1 MRFSV
6 FIWFLLIASGLN
18 AQNNAGYP
26 EYPNPMNIPMRLSAN
41 FGELRDNA
49 FHAGVDIK
57 TGGETGKKVYA
68 VADGYVCRVGV
79 SPHGY
84 GNVVYVAHNDGFMSV
99 YAHLESFNG
108 VIGKYVKR
116 KQMESQSFKQNL
128 FLEKN
133 EIPVKCGDFLGLSGN
148 SGGSGGPHLHYELRD
163 SRQRPINPCF
173 FGFKVN
179 DHVKP
184 LINGIAL
191 YPKDLSSVNGSNAE
205 AYLRVVGNNGTY
217 SVDNEI
223 IRANGTIYF
232 GISACDQADGATNKN
247 GVYSIELF
255 ADNRLIFSILFDK
268 YSYDETRYINSLID
282 YKKYYDDKIRYVRT
296 EIDEYN
302 ILDLYG
308 ERSGF
313 VTLKEGDEVAVKFVV
328 KDYFNNTSTL
338 KFTLVGEKPLA
349 EYIDNQ
355 YDRSYYRVDG
365 KNAVEVNLDGFTA
378 KIPEKAFYKFEY
390 VYARQLDTIE
400 NIASDFAYVFG
411 SEDIP
416 IQKNIA
422 VGIRPAEKFAGSDK
436 LYMVKVGNDGK
447 FSPVGGK
454 MLDGTM
460 IANVRDFGT
469 FALAVDDKVPKVI
482 PQNFKN
488 NSKVINC
495 KRLKIKIKDEESGIA
510 GYDIFLNGKWV
521 VGAYD
526 AKNDLL
532 FYDVDEFLKIG
543 DNKMEVVVTDAV
555 GNKRVCTYNIVRK
568 SPDK

>member
-84 GNVVYVAHNDGFMSV
+84 GNVVYVAHNDGLMSV

-469 FALAVDDKVPKVI
+469 FALAVDDKAPKVI

-526 AKNDLL
+526 AKKDLL

>member
-1 MRFSV
+1 M
-6 FIWFLLIASGLN
+6 
-18 AQNNAGYP
+18 
-26 EYPNPMNIPMRLSAN
+26 
-41 FGELRDNA
+41 
-49 FHAGVDIK
+49 
-57 TGGETGKKVYA
+57 
-68 VADGYVCRVGV
+68 
-79 SPHGY
+79 
-84 GNVVYVAHNDGFMSV
+84 
-99 YAHLESFNG
+99 
-108 VIGKYVKR
+108 
-116 KQMESQSFKQNL
+116 
-128 FLEKN
+128 
-133 EIPVKCGDFLGLSGN
+133 
-148 SGGSGGPHLHYELRD
+148 
-163 SRQRPINPCF
+163 
-173 FGFKVN
+173 
-179 DHVKP
+179 
-184 LINGIAL
+184 
-191 YPKDLSSVNGSNAE
+191 
-205 AYLRVVGNNGTY
+205 
-217 SVDNEI
+217 
-223 IRANGTIYF
+223 
-232 GISACDQADGATNKN
+232 
-247 GVYSIELF
+247 
-255 ADNRLIFSILFDK
+255 
-268 YSYDETRYINSLID
+268 ID

-338 KFTLVGEKPLA
+338 KFTLVGEKPLT

-447 FSPVGGK
+447 YSPVGGE

-469 FALAVDDKVPKVI
+469 FALAVDDKAPKVI

-495 KRLKIKIKDEESGIA
+495 KRLRINIKDEESGIA

-526 AKNDLL
+526 AKKDLL

>member
-447 FSPVGGK
+447 YSPVGGE

-469 FALAVDDKVPKVI
+469 FALAVDDKAPKVI

-526 AKNDLL
+526 AKKDLL